1 MKCVCN
7 SIKKILKNNFFQLD
21 KFRFL
26 SKRLI
31 AKNKIKL
38 KITSKRLKISAR
50 SFSPSYTA
58 PMIAKPS
65 VSVLP
70 TMFPPSISVIPTSP
84 SPRESAK
91 ISAEPSVLS
100 ELGRI
105 TKRKI

>member
-1 MKCVCN
+1 MKCECN
-7 SIKKILKNNFFQLD
+7 FIQKYLKNNFSYLD

-38 KITSKRLKISAR
+38 KITSKTLKISAR
-50 SFSPSYTA
+50 SFSPPYTA
-58 PMIAKPS
+58 PMIARPN

-70 TMFPPSISVIPTSP
+70 TMFPPNISVIPTSP

-91 ISAEPSVLS
+91 MSAEPSVLS